1 MIRKGKTKFSSL
13 LSYKSSSGGHG
24 KNLENKQ
31 LSRIERSRK
40 EIMNT
45 FQLVCVRHGE
55 SAWNKDNRFCGWVDV
70 SLSDNGI
77 QEAHQAGKAIKNE
90 NLKFD
95 MVFTSTL
102 KRAFMT
108 ANIILS
114 YCDQPKPPLIKNW
127 QLNERH
133 YGALTGLNKA
143 EMAEI
148 HGKEQVQIWRRS
160 FDVRPPSMDSNHP
173 NYSDIFENDAFK
185 DIKNQIPNTESSS
198 NLAPKF

>member
-1 MIRKGKTKFSSL
+1 
-13 LSYKSSSGGHG
+13 
-24 KNLENKQ
+24 
-31 LSRIERSRK
+31 
-40 EIMNT
+40 MNT

-70 SLSDNGI
+70 SLSENGI

-90 NLKFD
+90 VLIFD
-95 MVFTSTL
+95 TVFTSTL
-102 KRAFMT
+102 KRAVTT

-114 YCDQPKPPLIKNW
+114 HGIDQPKTPLIQNW

-160 FDVRPPSMDSNHP
+160 FDVRPPPMDSNHP
-173 NYSDIFENDAFK
+173 CYYGKNEHSLELARPDILPQFFLTGCCFLER
-185 DIKNQIPNTESSS
+185 IETQ
-198 NLAPKF
+198 NLGKAQALGPC